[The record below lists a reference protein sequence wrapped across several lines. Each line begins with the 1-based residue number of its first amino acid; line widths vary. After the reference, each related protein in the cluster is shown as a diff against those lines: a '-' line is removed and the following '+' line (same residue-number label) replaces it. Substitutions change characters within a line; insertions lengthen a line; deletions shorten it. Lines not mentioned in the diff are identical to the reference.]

1 MRTIRWVVLCGLIV
15 LGSLGAQT
23 TAVSQV
29 SGTVQD
35 SSGAPIVGAAVRITQ
50 TGTGFSRAAITD
62 ETGAY
67 KLLNLPI
74 GPYELR
80 VTKDSFEGYRQT
92 GIVLEVNTNPEINVS
107 LQVGASTQTV
117 EVHANAS
124 MVETQSNAVG
134 TVLENQRVLDL
145 PLNGRQE
152 TALIQLAGAA
162 QSFAPSNTIGVK
174 NYPTEVAYSIEGSPG
189 NATLFLLDGGSDN
202 DLFTNVSSPIPFPD
216 AIQEFSVQIGSIP
229 ARYGFHSGS
238 VVNLVTK
245 SGTNQIHGDLFE
257 FLRNGDFD
265 ARNANGTARDSLK
278 RNQFGGV
285 IGGPIRKNKL
295 FFFAGYQGTWSKSDP
310 PETIDYVP
318 TQAMLSGNFTT
329 LASPACNGGRQINLG
344 APFVNNQLPI
354 SLLNPVALNLLKVV
368 PRSSDP
374 CGKYEFGIINN
385 SHENQV
391 VGKVEYIQS
400 EKPPLF
406 ARYLISDYENPPGSV
421 PGDVLTTQR
430 SGLSYRDQNI
440 TLGDTYVFS
449 PGTINSIHVTGMRNR
464 TTRTPAPGA
473 GVGTDYGINEYNP
486 VPNQFQMT
494 VSGDFAVANGG
505 ALAIFDP
512 SNVWLADDV
521 DLIRGSHQ
529 IAFGGTTFYNQFNSY
544 NNQFSNG
551 QWTFNGSLTGLAL
564 ADFMVGQTSN
574 YQQGNNG
581 FDYNRSNYYS
591 LYAQDSWRIN
601 SRLQVNY
608 GIRWEPY
615 LPEHFKGSLPEVE
628 HFDMGLFLQG
638 AKSTV
643 FPNAPAGLAFH
654 GDSSMPGAASN
665 IRADWNNWSPR
676 FGIVWDPRGKGKETL
691 RASYAMAHDYPEV
704 YYSNFVTNSAP
715 WGGLIQLANP

>member
-229 ARYGFHSGS
+229 ARYGFHSGA
-238 VVNLVTK
+238 VINLVTK
-245 SGTNQIHGDLFE
+245 SGTNQFHGDLFE

-310 PETIDYVP
+310 PETID
-318 TQAMLSGNFTT
+318 
-329 LASPACNGGRQINLG
+329 
-344 APFVNNQLPI
+344 
-354 SLLNPVALNLLKVV
+354 
-368 PRSSDP
+368 
-374 CGKYEFGIINN
+374 
-385 SHENQV
+385 
-391 VGKVEYIQS
+391 
-400 EKPPLF
+400 
-406 ARYLISDYENPPGSV
+406 
-421 PGDVLTTQR
+421 
-430 SGLSYRDQNI
+430 
-440 TLGDTYVFS
+440 
-449 PGTINSIHVTGMRNR
+449 
-464 TTRTPAPGA
+464 
-473 GVGTDYGINEYNP
+473 
-486 VPNQFQMT
+486 
-494 VSGDFAVANGG
+494 
-505 ALAIFDP
+505 
-512 SNVWLADDV
+512 
-521 DLIRGSHQ
+521 
-529 IAFGGTTFYNQFNSY
+529 
-544 NNQFSNG
+544 
-551 QWTFNGSLTGLAL
+551 
-564 ADFMVGQTSN
+564 
-574 YQQGNNG
+574 
-581 FDYNRSNYYS
+581 
-591 LYAQDSWRIN
+591 
-601 SRLQVNY
+601 
-608 GIRWEPY
+608 
-615 LPEHFKGSLPEVE
+615 
-628 HFDMGLFLQG
+628 
-638 AKSTV
+638 
-643 FPNAPAGLAFH
+643 
-654 GDSSMPGAASN
+654 
-665 IRADWNNWSPR
+665 
-676 FGIVWDPRGKGKETL
+676 
-691 RASYAMAHDYPEV
+691 
-704 YYSNFVTNSAP
+704 
-715 WGGLIQLANP
+715 